1 MKGVIK
7 FPFMKGFF
15 RKKAKDNQGTRTDLT
30 SVRNLTNVENVT
42 IDKRDDKPIE
52 EERLQ
57 DVRECP
63 IQRRH
68 NEDSFIKSIWDG
80 SSE

>member
-1 MKGVIK
+1 MVL
-7 FPFMKGFF
+7 
-15 RKKAKDNQGTRTDLT
+15 D
-30 SVRNLTNVENVT
+30 SSTNE
-42 IDKRDDKPIE
+42 DHE
-52 EERLQ
+52 EELLQ